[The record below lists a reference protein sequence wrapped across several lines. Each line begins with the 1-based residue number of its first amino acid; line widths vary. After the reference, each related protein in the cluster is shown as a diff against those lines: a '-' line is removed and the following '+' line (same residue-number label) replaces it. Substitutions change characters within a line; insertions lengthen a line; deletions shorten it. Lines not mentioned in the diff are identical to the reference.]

1 MPAVAT
7 QSMGEPATGLGKIR
21 VMIADGHALLR
32 AGVAAVIAQQPDMAV
47 VAEAND
53 GDSALQS
60 YACQIPDVALVDL
73 QLPGLD
79 GVELIVTIRRDFP
92 AAKLIMLTTCDSDDD
107 IDRSLR
113 AGAKAFLLLDVSA
126 EELADAIRDVHH
138 GKTIV
143 APAVATRLAERMTQV
158 PLTAREM
165 SVLRQVVHGKA
176 NKEIAAELFISEGTV
191 KVHLTH
197 LFEKLGVASRTEA
210 MALAMRRGLVRLG

>member
-1 MPAVAT
+1 MSSIASPQTRGAV
-7 QSMGEPATGLGKIR
+7 SSREKIR
-21 VMIADGHALLR
+21 VLVADDHALSR
-32 AGVAAVIAQQPDMAV
+32 VGAATVIDQQPDMTV
-47 VAEAND
+47 VAQAGD
-53 GDSALQS
+53 GNFALQL
-60 YACQIPDVALVDL
+60 YARHLPDVALIDL
-73 QLPGLD
+73 RMPGMD
-79 GVELIVTIRRDFP
+79 GVELIEAIRRKFP
-92 AAKLIMLTTCDSDDD
+92 AARLIILTMYDSDDD

-113 AGAKAFLLLDVSA
+113 AGAKAFLLKDMSI
-126 EELADAIRDVHH
+126 EELADAIREVHR

-143 APAVATRLAERMTQV
+143 APAVATRLAERMTQT

-210 MALAMRRGLVRLG
+210 MALAVRRGLARLD